1 MKKELTNIKFT
12 KEELKSHTGQMI
24 REARLKAGL
33 NQTKLGELL
42 GVGQNYISMLERGQ
56 RTPSLDMLR
65 KIAIVLN
72 KKLNLRIK

>member
-1 MKKELTNIKFT
+1 MQNPNMK
-12 KEELKSHTGQMI
+12 KEELKIKTGQMI

>member
-1 MKKELTNIKFT
+1 MK
-12 KEELKSHTGQMI
+12 KEELKIKTGQMI

>member
-1 MKKELTNIKFT
+1 
-12 KEELKSHTGQMI
+12 MI